1 MVILV
6 TTTMI
11 DMIVM
16 TGTIEMINDDSK
28 NANMAK
34 RSIVRKLPSY
44 GRMSRGSLVIM
55 FIMSSSCEQHSE
67 QKQFVTTKWAKAGCV
82 WEEYGT
88 NEFKGENT
96 LGRNFSGN
104 VAPGVAEVT
113 LSVSASSGLDVGK
126 LS

>member
-11 DMIVM
+11 DMIVT

-67 QKQFVTTKWAKAGCV
+67 QKQFVTTK
-82 WEEYGT
+82 
-88 NEFKGENT
+88 
-96 LGRNFSGN
+96 
-104 VAPGVAEVT
+104 
-113 LSVSASSGLDVGK
+113 
-126 LS
+126 

>member
-1 MVILV
+1 MILRSEKIVFIIQGLILLIGFPNAKYPPNTKNYLPCLVIVGGTFSIRRKGLMVILV

-11 DMIVM
+11 DMIVT

-44 GRMSRGSLVIM
+44 GRMSRGSLVMM

-67 QKQFVTTKWAKAGCV
+67 QKQFVTTK
-82 WEEYGT
+82 
-88 NEFKGENT
+88 
-96 LGRNFSGN
+96 
-104 VAPGVAEVT
+104 
-113 LSVSASSGLDVGK
+113 
-126 LS
+126 

>member
-44 GRMSRGSLVIM
+44 GRMSRVSLLI
-55 FIMSSSCEQHSE
+55 ISATRQ
-67 QKQFVTTKWAKAGCV
+67 QQQIAG
-82 WEEYGT
+82 
-88 NEFKGENT
+88 
-96 LGRNFSGN
+96 GN
-104 VAPGVAEVT
+104 
-113 LSVSASSGLDVGK
+113 SRCK
-126 LS
+126 